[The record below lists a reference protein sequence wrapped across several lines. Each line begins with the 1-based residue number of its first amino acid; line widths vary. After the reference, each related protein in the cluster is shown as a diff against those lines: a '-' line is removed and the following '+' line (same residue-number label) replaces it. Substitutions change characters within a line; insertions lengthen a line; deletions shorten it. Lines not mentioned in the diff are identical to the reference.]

1 MLREVSEVPA
11 GAKIEVPVC
20 VVGAGAAGITL
31 TRRLDE
37 RGIPTVLLEAGG
49 EEREEATQALYKG
62 RNVGASYFE
71 LHHTRLR
78 YFGGSTN
85 HWTGWCRPLEA
96 IDFEA
101 RPWLRHGRWPI
112 EYEEVWSYYAPAHEI
127 CDLGPCEYGT
137 KYWSQRT
144 SQRALPLDPELAT
157 TALWQF
163 STPTRF
169 AHKYGAEI
177 RESASIQAYLHAN
190 VVDIEP
196 NRQGSR
202 IAQVRV
208 RNLAGHEIFVRPK
221 VLIIAGGAI
230 ENARLLLA
238 STQGNPAG
246 LGNRHD
252 VVGRYFVEHPHA
264 NIGALLAAV
273 PPSDLELYD
282 DIYRLGEDAPP
293 AAIRGAL
300 SVPEEVMRREG
311 LMGFSA
317 ALEPKLL
324 FPPPGRELTAGV
336 EQLLRDL
343 QRVEPRNTYQL
354 YLRCEQAPRPES
366 RVLLD
371 DKKDA
376 LGMRRVALDWR
387 LDDESISSMKRS
399 MELVAAGVAKA
410 RVGRIYS
417 FFHANDPVRAGA
429 WPGFTG
435 GHHHM
440 GTTRMGKDP
449 EVSVVDGN
457 CRVHGVDNLYVA
469 GSSVFTTGGFG
480 NPTLTIVALAL
491 RLGDHLARTL

>member
-1 MLREVSEVPA
+1 VLRDVSKVPA
-11 GAKIEVPVC
+11 GAELEVPVC

-31 TRRLDE
+31 TRRLAQ
-37 RGIPTVLLEAGG
+37 RGISTVLLEAGG
-49 EEREEATQALYKG
+49 EEREEKTQSLYKG
-62 RNVGASYFE
+62 RIAGSPYFE

-85 HWTGWCRPLEA
+85 HWTGWCRRLEP

-101 RPWLRHGRWPI
+101 RPWLRYGQWPI
-112 EYEEVWSYYAPAHEI
+112 GFDELGPYYQPAHEI
-127 CDLGPCEYGT
+127 CDLGPVEYSAE
-137 KYWSQRT
+137 YWTQRT
-144 SQRALPLDPELAT
+144 GQSALPLDPELAT
-157 TALWQF
+157 TAFWQF

-169 AHKYGAEI
+169 AKKYGEEI
-177 RESASIQAYLHAN
+177 REATSVQAYLHAN

-196 NRQGSR
+196 NKHGSR
-202 IAQVRV
+202 VERVRV
-208 RNLAGHEIFVRPK
+208 KTLSGHEIFVRPR
-221 VLIIAGGAI
+221 VLVLAGGAI

-252 VVGRYFVEHPHA
+252 VVGRYFMEHPHA
-264 NIGALLAAV
+264 NIGALLTTV
-273 PPSDLELYD
+273 PPSELELYD

-293 AAIRGAL
+293 PAVRGAL
-300 SVPEEVMRREG
+300 TVPPAVMRKEG

-317 ALEPKLL
+317 ALEPKLRL
-324 FPPPGRELTAGV
+324 PPLGRELTAGV

-343 QRVEPRNTYQL
+343 QRVEPERTYQL
-354 YLRCEQAPRPES
+354 YLRCEQAPRPDS

-371 DKKDA
+371 QKVDA
-376 LGMRRVALDWR
+376 LGMRRAALDWR
-387 LDDESISSMKRS
+387 LDRDSIASMKRS
-399 MELVAAGVAKA
+399 MELVAAAIGKA
-410 RVGRIYS
+410 GLGRIYS
-417 FFHANDPVRAGA
+417 FFHANDELRSGA
-429 WPGFTG
+429 WPAFTG

-440 GTTRMGKDP
+440 GTTRMGHDP

-457 CRVHGVDNLYVA
+457 CRVHGIDNLYVA

-491 RLGDHLARTL
+491 RLGDHLERTL